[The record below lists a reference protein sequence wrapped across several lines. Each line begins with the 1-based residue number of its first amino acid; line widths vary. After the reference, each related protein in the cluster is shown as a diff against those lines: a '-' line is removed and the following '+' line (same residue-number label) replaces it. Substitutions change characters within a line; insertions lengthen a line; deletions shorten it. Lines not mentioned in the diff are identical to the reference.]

1 MSNLLN
7 EYPAILNI
15 TDVAEIL
22 GVTPNT
28 VRKLVKNND
37 LYAVKVGKRYKVTKN
52 KLLAYLGETDD
63 SAGEKETSYERKK
76 HKFLITAS
84 NAKRFTSH

>member
-7 EYPAILNI
+7 DYPAILNI

-28 VRKLVKNND
+28 VRKLVKANS
-37 LYAVKVGKRYKVTKN
+37 LHAVKVGKRYKITKN
-52 KLLAYLGETDD
+52 KLLAYLGEDEN
-63 SAGEKETSYERKK
+63 SSGKGE
-76 HKFLITAS
+76 AV
-84 NAKRFTSH
+84 

>member
-1 MSNLLN
+1 MNHLLD

-28 VRKLVKNND
+28 VRKLVKANS
-37 LYAVKVGKRYKVTKN
+37 LHAVKVGKRYKITKN
-52 KLLAYLGETDD
+52 KLLVYLGEDEEITRK
-63 SAGEKETSYERKK
+63 GEA
-76 HKFLITAS
+76 I
-84 NAKRFTSH
+84 